1 MTRQGILLKFILHR
15 YNTTFRPNLTQFSKC
30 ANPHRDMTTDTG
42 FLSEARSHL
51 TDLFRTAVRAVSP
64 NEIIKKKVK
73 FQDNVLYINNEKY
86 PLQENVYLVGFGKAV
101 MGMAVE
107 LEKMLGGALK
117 KGIVSIPSKSMDA
130 VWRAEDKS
138 GFPKL
143 HDSVIEYR
151 EGSVDNQ
158 PDSRSLETTHRV
170 IDLVEKLTDTDT
182 LIVLVSGGGSA
193 LLYMPRPTLD
203 HEDKL
208 QLCKRLQ
215 NAGASITE
223 LNIVRRKL
231 SLVKGGGLARMAH
244 PAAVIT
250 LILSDIVNDPID
262 LIASGPTVY
271 NAKTTE
277 EVVAILR
284 KYDLYQSL
292 EGDLKTILTSKETF
306 NDAPLL
312 NSAGQFKHVKNIIIG
327 NNTMAVEAAQREALR
342 KKLTPIILKN
352 DVEGNVKD
360 VSIAYMHIVNL
371 IIRTFMQELTL
382 EKFYDL
388 MHSNATIQLDSNKVN
403 EIYQCIV
410 SNIGD
415 LVLIGGGEPT
425 VLVEGEGKGGRNQEL
440 AARFSQDLFAMTKIC
455 PTLANYE
462 VMMLSAGTDG
472 QDGPTDAAGAFGY
485 PAIVPITCDLY
496 QRVQAMSK
504 EEFTSIA
511 SQEAMKYAKKIE
523 DEESPKKDL
532 SCNAEMA
539 RFIVEPQVRGSNNV
553 TAESASA
560 RTDDNVRINP
570 LMLNLME
577 AERML
582 LQNTLLNNDTYNFY
596 SRFKRGVDLLKTG
609 LTGTNVMDLHFIYI
623 RKKSCHGTFAIDSK
637 VIQCEH
643 IFDVHNLRA
652 DTTTVEKYKLMR
664 VAAKRDEDE
673 DLIANTKE
681 EKPPLNIKIVDEN
694 LTDPCCNKKRER

>member
-1 MTRQGILLKFILHR
+1 
-15 YNTTFRPNLTQFSKC
+15 
-30 ANPHRDMTTDTG
+30 MTTDTG

-51 TDLFRTAVRAVSP
+51 TDLFRAAVRAVSP
-64 NEIIKKKVK
+64 NEIIRKKVK
-73 FQDNVLYINNEKY
+73 FRDNVLYINNERY

-107 LEKMLGGALK
+107 LEKILDGALK
-117 KGIVSIPSKSMDA
+117 KGIVSIPNKSMDV
-130 VWRAEDKS
+130 VWQSEDKS

-151 EGSVDNQ
+151 EGSVNNQ
-158 PDSRSLETTHRV
+158 PDSRSLETTHQI

-193 LLYMPRPTLD
+193 LLYVPRPILD

-208 QLCKRLQ
+208 QLCKKLQ

-231 SLVKGGGLARMAH
+231 SLVKGGGLARMAY
-244 PAAVIT
+244 PASVLT
-250 LILSDIVNDPID
+250 LILSDIINDPID

-271 NAKTTE
+271 SAKTTE

-292 EGDLKTILTSKETF
+292 EGDLKRVLTSKETF

-312 NSAGQFKHVKNIIIG
+312 NSAGQFKHVTNIIIG
-327 NNTMAVEAAQREALR
+327 NNTMAIEAAWREALR
-342 KKLTPIILKN
+342 KKLTPIILRN

-388 MHSNATIQLDSNKVN
+388 MHNNATIPLDFDKLK

-425 VLVEGEGKGGRNQEL
+425 VLVEGRGKGGRNQEL
-440 AARFSQDLFAMTKIC
+440 AARFSQDLFAMTKIY

-485 PAIVPITCDLY
+485 PAIVPITYDLY
-496 QRVQAMSK
+496 QRVQAMIK
-504 EEFTSIA
+504 EEITPTT
-511 SQEAMKYAKKIE
+511 SQEAMKYVKKIE
-523 DEESPKKDL
+523 DEESPTQNL
-532 SCNAEMA
+532 SCKAGIT
-539 RFIVEPQVRGSNNV
+539 RSIVEPQMRDSNNT
-553 TAESASA
+553 TAESVST
-560 RTDDNVRINP
+560 RTDHNVRVNP
-570 LMLNLME
+570 LVLNLME
-577 AERML
+577 AKHML
-582 LQNTLLNNDTYNFY
+582 LQNTLSNNDTYNFY
-596 SRFKRGVDLLKTG
+596 SRFKRGADLLKTG

-623 RKKSCHGTFAIDSK
+623 RKKPCYGTSTIDSK
-637 VIQCEH
+637 ITQCEH

-652 DTTTVEKYKLMR
+652 DTTTIEKYKLMYA
-664 VAAKRDEDE
+664 AAKRDEDE
-673 DLIANTKE
+673 DLTAKAKE
-681 EKPPLNIKIVDEN
+681 GEPPLTIKIVDEN